1 MQPEEYLQQRLED
14 QINWYDRKSRVA
26 QTRYKFLRVLEICLA
41 ASIPVVSGF
50 AEKLD
55 VWAPDPTLIV
65 ALTGVM
71 LTVVA
76 GMLSLYRY
84 QEVWVNYRTVCD
96 SLRREKF
103 LFLTRTPPY
112 DVASPLPLLVERV
125 ESLMSQ
131 ENSSWTTY
139 IRTAAS
145 SGPPPAALPR
155 DDDDDDDKR

>member
-1 MQPEEYLQQRLED
+1 MQPEEYLQRRLEE
-14 QINWYDRKSRVA
+14 QIDWYDRKSRSA
-26 QTRYKFLRVLEICLA
+26 QSRYKFLRVSEICLA

-50 AEKLD
+50 AEMID
-55 VWAPDPTLIV
+55 VWAPDPTILV
-65 ALTGVM
+65 ALTGVL
-71 LTVVA
+71 LTIVA
-76 GMLSLYRY
+76 GLLSLYRY

-112 DVASPLPLLVERV
+112 DVASPLPLLVERA
-125 ESLMSQ
+125 ESMMSQ

-145 SGPPPAALPR
+145 SGPQPAGVAG
-155 DDDDDDDKR
+155 DADEKG